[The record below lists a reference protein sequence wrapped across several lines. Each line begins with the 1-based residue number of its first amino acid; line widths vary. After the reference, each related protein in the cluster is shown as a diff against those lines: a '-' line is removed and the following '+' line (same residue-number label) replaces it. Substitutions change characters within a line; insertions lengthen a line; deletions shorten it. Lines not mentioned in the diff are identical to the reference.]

1 MSLWSSFL
9 DNIAK
14 PVSGAVSNLGEYLA
28 GTVTGNF
35 GSPAQVVSNVI
46 TSAGVDIGASKQ
58 LTALGLEQEAQ
69 KIVKD
74 NLKYSAKAQIAG
86 TDPLAKGAAKTGDIV
101 LKTGIKIHDEFLSP
115 YVTRPIATA
124 ALLTDVDSPLYS
136 KDKFEKGFQLS
147 DITEAYNRSEEV
159 SFGQA
164 LTKSDLNPIKEITD
178 LAFDKG
184 GIDLDQVDLWN
195 DDDIQKTYVENAVGR
210 FFSGSFDFLG
220 GNVAIAKVFG
230 VASKVGAL
238 GARKAGLTTR
248 VQNLGKIEK
257 DIDDGILFT
266 QSSGVSGRQTVIG
279 NDINKL
285 ATTTDI
291 NEISTILNKYTN
303 NINLYGPIQR
313 ATDPNTI
320 KDLILADKAYLPAL
334 DRLSKGAPKDIF
346 ESADMN
352 SYFRAKR
359 IEEGKPLEF
368 SDEAW
373 ARLNPAFDDAINS
386 VPEYKFILDS
396 LLDPGTGTPYKFAKD
411 YVPMEPVFG
420 KGPFIKAREKF
431 QNLKAASVTRDYT
444 KLGGIEERILGASL
458 NGPVTK
464 FVRFVGTELPLGFVR
479 FSGSRPLDGLK
490 ELDAVFDDIDLFRN
504 GANKIN
510 ITPTTKISAGEYRTQ
525 IKSDFANA
533 KNDIERNNIL
543 DKLEDQFGLILA
555 YTKGFYDNATIKT
568 FTQEIKN
575 QIFGATNSIAKKG
588 YAMNAQAQRVITDP
602 QTQRQLIESRRMAPW
617 GLIERELNNA
627 VKKRKFETATYQAN
641 DAIKFVYETFNKYW
655 SIDVLARP
663 SYIPKNSLFEPI
675 LSSTLAHG
683 NKFITDNVPS
693 MTKNFIKNTQNRVL
707 GKANRILNSKQFKA
721 VDQAVTDLSKQLDT
735 AIDSLD
741 RLTAEAALYLEPEK
755 FAVKLS
761 PKTIRDNKAL
771 IMKDLKAASK
781 LVDDIEFELR
791 DAVRPFGEM
800 STVPTI
806 ASLERR
812 VQFLESLSGTTTT
825 KTKLFPNIKEYKDGG
840 RGGLP
845 ETRSVVGF
853 VDSKYLEK
861 MPGNPVDAK
870 LVDSYRKIY
879 RTGKLEEPLMVIY
892 DNETGFAYLG
902 EGNHRLQAALAEN
915 IPYLPVRIVRGTKRE
930 MENRIAK
937 GQPVLQVKNNKTL
950 PFTTGGPK
958 GPVEY
963 MPTDVH
969 PSFVFDKKFLVK
981 EDAYSQ
987 TGSTAKYGAQI
998 ANAKAAITKAKGSI
1012 HTLAP
1017 EASEILA
1024 ANKEIA
1030 KQYKEIDDILTGLG
1044 KARKAQADV
1053 YLKDAAYKKRYY
1065 GKPVQYRE
1073 IEGRWIPAESL
1084 FAENKFGAAFSEEFS
1099 NSRTVA
1105 ANYLGQ
1111 IGIGV
1116 RSNLTLRRGPS
1127 TVTFVND
1134 PIYFDELAY
1143 FVNRS
1148 LRGDKL
1154 VDKIFAKSTEKE
1166 LVEWG
1171 LSREGQSYFAQ
1182 FGDTSPA
1189 TIVETV
1195 RDRMGLVNRYL
1206 PDLEAQALALSKDVN
1221 SAELAQIL
1229 SKDLSRLSPIH
1240 PLDFN
1245 VHVASEFGYRTLDK
1259 IEGAINRGAS
1269 RIFGLLTRPENP
1281 IRWASAEKFF
1291 QDSVARK
1298 AKELT
1303 DQGFTFINKDGT
1315 FNFEKLNVLRSSA
1328 RQEALEMNEKTFYT
1342 IRRQNRALYA
1352 ARLATAFPTA
1362 SLNAFYRYGRFGL
1375 QNPERV
1381 SQFLYNY
1388 QAAFR
1393 SFGVDQNGNPTD
1405 DPIATTHLIVPLTK
1419 EMGLFGGKG
1428 VRLNARSFGFL
1439 LNYPSPSI
1447 FGSATVAEIYKRKP
1461 GMEDLMK
1468 SWLGSN
1474 YDVLFPYGPQ
1484 TDWKS
1489 SLIPRWAKDAWFYL
1503 NGPEGNADFLNSW
1516 KDVHNYYMTLD
1527 ELGIMK
1533 YPGEETVYRDTRK
1546 NFAVKANWSFASI
1559 FGVPAKVDIN
1569 PMALYEEAYGL
1580 LVNKYKLIANNE
1592 KTAKELAGAEL
1603 TAKLGPNFPVDR
1615 VSFKGSSANA
1625 YIQPNVESYK
1635 RVFEDSTGLAEK
1647 LARQNPEL
1655 VGLLTLDI
1663 DPSQEEFNLSIYK
1676 ILNDPKTK
1684 LPDGSPLND
1693 VKLTPKQE
1701 EERRQIN
1708 RGWALY
1714 NQVTETLEV
1723 EAAKKEKTLR
1733 SMPELLE
1740 ARRIIA
1746 KDLIRNKSEAWWTE
1760 YNDPSRGD
1768 KSYRY
1773 AYGLNSVIT
1782 NDAWMKKYGNTKLW
1796 NDVKE
1801 FMAIRNAVV
1810 EVYQNMPDRSEIK
1823 SKTKKN
1829 YINYIDQRMK
1839 TWHPKLQEIINRN
1852 FEEDTMKDATGKED
1866 K

>member
-46 TSAGVDIGASKQ
+46 TSAGVDIGVNKQ

-210 FFSGSFDFLG
+210 FFSGSFDFVG

-812 VQFLESLSGTTTT
+812 VQFLESLSGT
-825 KTKLFPNIKEYKDGG
+825 G
-840 RGGLP
+840 
-845 ETRSVVGF
+845 
-853 VDSKYLEK
+853 
-861 MPGNPVDAK
+861 
-870 LVDSYRKIY
+870 
-879 RTGKLEEPLMVIY
+879 
-892 DNETGFAYLG
+892 
-902 EGNHRLQAALAEN
+902 
-915 IPYLPVRIVRGTKRE
+915 
-930 MENRIAK
+930 
-937 GQPVLQVKNNKTL
+937 
-950 PFTTGGPK
+950 
-958 GPVEY
+958 
-963 MPTDVH
+963 
-969 PSFVFDKKFLVK
+969 
-981 EDAYSQ
+981 
-987 TGSTAKYGAQI
+987 AKYGSQI
-998 ANAKAAITKAKGSI
+998 ANAKSAITKAKGSI

-1171 LSREGQSYFAQ
+1171 LSKEGQFYFAQ

-1461 GMEDLMK
+1461 EMEDLMK

-1866 K
+1866 KQ